1 MMSMTTSSTT
11 WMTCCMKVTV
21 QADILLIGAGVT
33 TIVTTTLRTQ
43 ILKIERIMN
52 TLRRGLRMMETKRMR
67 ATGRLRMRK

>member
-11 WMTCCMKVTV
+11 WMICCMKVTV
-21 QADILLIGAGVT
+21 QADTLLIGASVS

>member
-1 MMSMTTSSTT
+1 
-11 WMTCCMKVTV
+11 MKVTV
-21 QADILLIGAGVT
+21 QADTLLIGASVS

-52 TLRRGLRMMETKRMR
+52 TLRRGLHMMETKKMR